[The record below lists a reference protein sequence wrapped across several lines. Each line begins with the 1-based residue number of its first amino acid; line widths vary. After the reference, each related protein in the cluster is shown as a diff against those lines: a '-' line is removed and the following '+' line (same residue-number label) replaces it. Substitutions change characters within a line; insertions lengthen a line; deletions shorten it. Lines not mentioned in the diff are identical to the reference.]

1 MNLIE
6 LKNKPRLLQKEN
18 SLIVKTKITKK
29 KNRSATHIVCRLV
42 ITGGFFVF
50 VEIGFECECFPAMS
64 ALKRF

>member
-6 LKNKPRLLQKEN
+6 SKNKPRLLHKEN
-18 SLIVKTKITKK
+18 SLIVKTKIT

>member
-6 LKNKPRLLQKEN
+6 LKNKIVLLYKEN
-18 SLIVKTKITKK
+18 SLIVKTKII

>member
-6 LKNKPRLLQKEN
+6 LKNKPRLLHEEN
-18 SLIVKTKITKK
+18 SLIVKTKII